1 MAEAV
6 RHDKTARQLRLLSDA
21 LDSGRLGPV
30 RRLINTLAPAEIGNL
45 LESLPPAKRVVV
57 WGLVD
62 PEDDGEVLV
71 HVGDEVRESLLA
83 DMDADEIIAAVED
96 LDIDDLADLV
106 EDLPDTVIDEVL
118 KSMDRENRERLEQVL
133 SYPEDTA
140 GRLMNPDVVTVRA
153 DVNVDVVLR
162 YLRLRGELPDHTD
175 HLFVVSRR
183 HQYLGR
189 LSLASLVTH
198 EDSTPINRLI
208 DDEQPA
214 IDVEESAEE
223 VARQFSD
230 HDWVSAPV
238 VDDNNILLGRITIDD
253 VVDIIREQ
261 AEHQAL
267 GAAGLDE
274 DEDLFSPVKRAVRG
288 RVVWLGINL
297 CTAFLAATVIGQYEL
312 TLQKIVALAV
322 LMPIVAGIGGNAAV
336 QVLTLMVRGLALGQ
350 VGPSNAKIL
359 LWKEIR
365 VALINGILIGGIVG
379 VIAYFWFR
387 SPLLSL
393 VITMALIIN
402 FCAAATAGVLLP
414 LLLKRMNI
422 DPAVAGTVV
431 VTAVTDVMGFFSF
444 LGLATLILMHLG
456 RCYATP
462 GQGGRLERRAR
473 LWLHRTA
480 ANLGGRWQDLLPH
493 PRLPAARPATG
504 ARRTGQVHCPPPGR
518 RALARHTGDAG
529 CTAITEL
536 KTPCTKTS
544 KASQSLHRSQRSD
557 AYGAGAGLRRAAG
570 TGDSTRATPV

>member
-45 LESLPPAKRVVV
+45 LESLPPGKRVVV

-62 PEDDGEVLV
+62 AEDDGEVLV

-83 DMDADEIIAAVED
+83 DMDPDEIIAAVED

-133 SYPEDTA
+133 SFPEDTA

-198 EDSTPINRLI
+198 EDSAPINRLI

-214 IDVEESAEE
+214 IDVDETAEE

-238 VDDNNILLGRITIDD
+238 VDENNILLGRITIDD

-274 DEDLFSPVKRAVRG
+274 DEDLFSPIKRAVRG

-297 CTAFLAATVIGQYEL
+297 CTAFMAAAVIGQFEA
-312 TLQKIVALAV
+312 TLHQVVALAV

-350 VGPSNAKIL
+350 VGASNARIL
-359 LWKEIR
+359 LWKELR
-365 VALINGILIGGIVG
+365 VALINGVLIGGTVGIVAFFWFHDWPLSM
-379 VIAYFWFR
+379 VIAA
-387 SPLLSL
+387 
-393 VITMALIIN
+393 ALIIN
-402 FCAAATAGVLLP
+402 FCAAAAAGVLLP
-414 LLLKRMNI
+414 LLLRRMRI

-431 VTAVTDVMGFFSF
+431 VTAVTDVMGFFCF
-444 LGLATLILMHLG
+444 LGLATLILI
-456 RCYATP
+456 R
-462 GQGGRLERRAR
+462 
-473 LWLHRTA
+473 
-480 ANLGGRWQDLLPH
+480 
-493 PRLPAARPATG
+493 
-504 ARRTGQVHCPPPGR
+504 
-518 RALARHTGDAG
+518 
-529 CTAITEL
+529 
-536 KTPCTKTS
+536 
-544 KASQSLHRSQRSD
+544 
-557 AYGAGAGLRRAAG
+557 
-570 TGDSTRATPV
+570 

>member
-30 RRLINTLAPAEIGNL
+30 RRLVNTLAPAEIGNL
-45 LESLPPAKRVVV
+45 LESLPPGKREIV

-83 DMDADEIIAAVED
+83 DMDPDEIIAAVED

-133 SYPEDTA
+133 SYPEDSA

-189 LSLASLVTH
+189 LSLAALVTH
-198 EDSTPINRLI
+198 EDNTPINRLI

-214 IDVEESAEE
+214 IDVGESADE

-253 VVDIIREQ
+253 VVDIIRSQ

-274 DEDLFSPVKRAVRG
+274 EEDLFSPIKRAVRG

-297 CTAFLAATVIGQYEL
+297 CTAFLAASVIGQFEL
-312 TLQKIVALAV
+312 TLQKVVALAV
-322 LMPIVAGIGGNAAV
+322 LMPIVAGVGGNAAV
-336 QVLTLMVRGLALGQ
+336 QVLTLMVRGIALGQ

-359 LWKEIR
+359 LWKELR
-365 VALINGILIGGIVG
+365 VAMINGTLIGLLVG
-379 VIAYFWFR
+379 LIAFVWFH
-387 SPLLSL
+387 SWLLSI
-393 VITMALIIN
+393 VITLALMIN
-402 FCAAATAGVLLP
+402 FCAAALAGVLLP
-414 LLLKRMNI
+414 LMLKRMNI

-444 LGLATLILMHLG
+444 LGLATLIL
-456 RCYATP
+456 
-462 GQGGRLERRAR
+462 
-473 LWLHRTA
+473 LH
-480 ANLGGRWQDLLPH
+480 
-493 PRLPAARPATG
+493 
-504 ARRTGQVHCPPPGR
+504 
-518 RALARHTGDAG
+518 
-529 CTAITEL
+529 
-536 KTPCTKTS
+536 
-544 KASQSLHRSQRSD
+544 
-557 AYGAGAGLRRAAG
+557 
-570 TGDSTRATPV
+570 

>member
-45 LESLPPAKRVVV
+45 LESLPPGKRVIV

-62 PEDDGEVLV
+62 AEDDGEVLV

-189 LSLASLVTH
+189 LSLAALVTH
-198 EDSTPINRLI
+198 DDGTPINRLI

-214 IDVEESAEE
+214 IDVEETAEE

-230 HDWVSAPV
+230 HDWISAPV
-238 VDDNNILLGRITIDD
+238 VDENNILLGRITIDD

-274 DEDLFSPVKRAVRG
+274 DEDLFSPIRRAVRG
-288 RVVWLGINL
+288 RLVWLGINL
-297 CTAFLAATVIGQYEL
+297 CTAFLAAAVIGQFEA
-312 TLQKIVALAV
+312 TLQQVVALAV

-350 VGPSNAKIL
+350 VGPSNARIL
-359 LWKEIR
+359 LWKELR
-365 VALINGILIGGIVG
+365 VALINGVLIGGTVGIV
-379 VIAYFWFR
+379 AFFWFHDW
-387 SPLLSL
+387 LLSL
-393 VITMALIIN
+393 VITCALIIN

-414 LLLKRMNI
+414 LLLRRMRI

-431 VTAVTDVMGFFSF
+431 VTAVTDVMGFFCF
-444 LGLATLILMHLG
+444 LGLATVIL
-456 RCYATP
+456 
-462 GQGGRLERRAR
+462 
-473 LWLHRTA
+473 
-480 ANLGGRWQDLLPH
+480 
-493 PRLPAARPATG
+493 
-504 ARRTGQVHCPPPGR
+504 
-518 RALARHTGDAG
+518 
-529 CTAITEL
+529 
-536 KTPCTKTS
+536 
-544 KASQSLHRSQRSD
+544 
-557 AYGAGAGLRRAAG
+557 LR
-570 TGDSTRATPV
+570 

>member
-1 MAEAV
+1 MVETI

-30 RRLINTLAPAEIGNL
+30 RRLVNTLSPAEIGNL
-45 LESLPPAKRVVV
+45 LESLPPGKREVV

-83 DMDADEIIAAVED
+83 DMDTDEIVAAVED

-133 SYPEDTA
+133 SYPEGTA

-175 HLFVVSRR
+175 HLYVVSRR

-189 LSLASLVTH
+189 VPLAALVTH
-198 EDSTPINRLI
+198 EDTTPINRLI

-214 IDVEESAEE
+214 IDVGESAQE

-297 CTAFLAATVIGQYEL
+297 FTAFMAATVIKEFDA
-312 TLQKIVALAV
+312 TLEKIVALAV

-350 VGPSNAKIL
+350 VGSSNAGIL
-359 LWKEIR
+359 WWKELR
-365 VALINGILIGGIVG
+365 VALINGVLIGGIVG
-379 VIAYFWFR
+379 VIAFLWFR
-387 SPLLSL
+387 SPMLSL
-393 VITMALIIN
+393 VIAMALVLN

-431 VTAVTDVMGFFSF
+431 VTAVTDVMGFFCF
-444 LGLATLILMHLG
+444 LGLATLIL
-456 RCYATP
+456 
-462 GQGGRLERRAR
+462 
-473 LWLHRTA
+473 LH
-480 ANLGGRWQDLLPH
+480 
-493 PRLPAARPATG
+493 
-504 ARRTGQVHCPPPGR
+504 
-518 RALARHTGDAG
+518 
-529 CTAITEL
+529 
-536 KTPCTKTS
+536 
-544 KASQSLHRSQRSD
+544 
-557 AYGAGAGLRRAAG
+557 
-570 TGDSTRATPV
+570 

>member
-133 SYPEDTA
+133 SYPEDSA

-189 LSLASLVTH
+189 LSLAALVTH

-393 VITMALIIN
+393 VITLALIIN
-402 FCAAATAGVLLP
+402 FCAAAMAGVLLP

-444 LGLATLILMHLG
+444 LGLATLILMH
-456 RCYATP
+456 
-462 GQGGRLERRAR
+462 
-473 LWLHRTA
+473 
-480 ANLGGRWQDLLPH
+480 
-493 PRLPAARPATG
+493 
-504 ARRTGQVHCPPPGR
+504 
-518 RALARHTGDAG
+518 
-529 CTAITEL
+529 
-536 KTPCTKTS
+536 
-544 KASQSLHRSQRSD
+544 
-557 AYGAGAGLRRAAG
+557 
-570 TGDSTRATPV
+570 

>member
-30 RRLINTLAPAEIGNL
+30 RRLVNTLAPAEIGNL
-45 LESLPPAKRVVV
+45 LESLPPGKREVV

-71 HVGDEVRESLLA
+71 HVGEEVRESLLA
-83 DMDADEIIAAVED
+83 DMDPDEIIAAVED

-198 EDSTPINRLI
+198 EDNTPINRLI

-214 IDVEESAEE
+214 IDVGENADE

-253 VVDIIREQ
+253 VVDIIRSQ

-274 DEDLFSPVKRAVRG
+274 EEDLFSPIKRAVRG

-297 CTAFLAATVIGQYEL
+297 CTAFLAATVIGQFEL
-312 TLQKIVALAV
+312 TLQKVVALAV
-322 LMPIVAGIGGNAAV
+322 LMPIVAGVGGNAAV
-336 QVLTLMVRGLALGQ
+336 QVLTLMVRGIALGQ
-350 VGPSNAKIL
+350 VGQSNARIL
-359 LWKEIR
+359 LWKESR
-365 VALINGILIGGIVG
+365 VALINGTMIGTVVGI
-379 VIAYFWFR
+379 IAFVWFR
-387 SPLLSL
+387 SYLLSL
-393 VITMALIIN
+393 VIALALIIN
-402 FCAAATAGVLLP
+402 FCAAALAGVLLP
-414 LLLKRMNI
+414 LMLKRMNI

-431 VTAVTDVMGFFSF
+431 VTAVTDVIGFFSF
-444 LGLATLILMHLG
+444 LGLATLIL
-456 RCYATP
+456 
-462 GQGGRLERRAR
+462 
-473 LWLHRTA
+473 LH
-480 ANLGGRWQDLLPH
+480 
-493 PRLPAARPATG
+493 
-504 ARRTGQVHCPPPGR
+504 
-518 RALARHTGDAG
+518 
-529 CTAITEL
+529 
-536 KTPCTKTS
+536 
-544 KASQSLHRSQRSD
+544 
-557 AYGAGAGLRRAAG
+557 
-570 TGDSTRATPV
+570 

>member
-30 RRLINTLAPAEIGNL
+30 RRLVNTLAPAEIGNL
-45 LESLPPAKRVVV
+45 LESLPPGKREVV

-71 HVGDEVRESLLA
+71 HVGEEVRESLLA
-83 DMDADEIIAAVED
+83 DMDPDEIIAAVED

-133 SYPEDTA
+133 SYPEDSA

-189 LSLASLVTH
+189 LSLAALVTH
-198 EDSTPINRLI
+198 EDNTPINRLI

-214 IDVEESAEE
+214 IDVGESADE

-253 VVDIIREQ
+253 VVDIIRSQ

-274 DEDLFSPVKRAVRG
+274 EEDLFSPIKRAVRG

-297 CTAFLAATVIGQYEL
+297 CTAFLAATVIGQFEM
-312 TLQKIVALAV
+312 TLQKVVALAV
-322 LMPIVAGIGGNAAV
+322 LMPIVAGVGGNAAV
-336 QVLTLMVRGLALGQ
+336 QVLTLMVRGIALGQ
-350 VGPSNAKIL
+350 VGQSNARIL
-359 LWKEIR
+359 LWKESR
-365 VALINGILIGGIVG
+365 VALINGTLIGTVVGI
-379 VIAYFWFR
+379 IAYLWFH
-387 SPLLSL
+387 SFLLSL
-393 VITMALIIN
+393 VITLALIIN
-402 FCAAATAGVLLP
+402 FCAAALAGVLLP
-414 LLLKRMNI
+414 LLLKRMNV

-444 LGLATLILMHLG
+444 LGLATLIL
-456 RCYATP
+456 
-462 GQGGRLERRAR
+462 
-473 LWLHRTA
+473 LH
-480 ANLGGRWQDLLPH
+480 
-493 PRLPAARPATG
+493 
-504 ARRTGQVHCPPPGR
+504 
-518 RALARHTGDAG
+518 
-529 CTAITEL
+529 
-536 KTPCTKTS
+536 
-544 KASQSLHRSQRSD
+544 
-557 AYGAGAGLRRAAG
+557 
-570 TGDSTRATPV
+570 